1 MHFFGNKNRLSFS
14 PELQK
19 VRITDALG
27 KSIVCEDGKAR
38 RVHEIVYSYRWPW
51 RVIINEKDPES
62 KNGHYVNML
71 SLSSQLLGKG
81 VPDKDAQDAFSRTVR
96 VRFNVG
102 DEGITKSHPLEQE
115 KKHGSIIL
123 PFK

>member
-19 VRITDALG
+19 LKISDAIG
-27 KSIVCEDGKAR
+27 KTIVCEDNVPR
-38 RVHEIVYSYRWPW
+38 RVVEIVYSYRWPW
-51 RVIINEKDPES
+51 RVIINEKDPDS
-62 KNGHYVNML
+62 NNGHYCNML

-81 VPDKDAQDAFSRTVR
+81 VPDKEAQDAFSRTVR

-102 DEGITKSHPLEQE
+102 DEGVTRSHPLE
-115 KKHGSIIL
+115 KKHSGLVL

>member
-1 MHFFGNKNRLSFS
+1 MHFFGKKNRLSFS

-19 VRITDALG
+19 VKISDAIG

-51 RVIINEKDPES
+51 RVIVNEKDPES
-62 KNGHYVNML
+62 HNGYYVNML

-81 VPDKDAQDAFSRTVR
+81 VPDQDAQDAFAKSIR
-96 VRFNVG
+96 VKFNIG
-102 DEGITKSHPLEQE
+102 TEGITKSHPYEERQS
-115 KKHGSIIL
+115 GRIWL
-123 PFK
+123 PSNK